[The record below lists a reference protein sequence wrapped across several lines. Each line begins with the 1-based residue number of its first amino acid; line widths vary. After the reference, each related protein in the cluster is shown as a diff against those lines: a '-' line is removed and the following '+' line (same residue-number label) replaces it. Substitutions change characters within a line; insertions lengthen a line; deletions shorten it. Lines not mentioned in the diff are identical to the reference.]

1 MSARDPVVGLIGR
14 IGAHVAPVR
23 EEERSLGYR
32 PEVEVDHV
40 YKVAEGGLLSKLEST
55 STEI

>member
-1 MSARDPVVGLIGR
+1 MGLIGR

-55 STEI
+55 STDI